1 MGSSV
6 ETHVINQVFG
16 YQLAQDYK
24 PGPYYKNERG
34 VKGTALETLPSR
46 VNELGQ
52 TQSLGILKVI
62 CRDSS
67 HWNAHWNAQHNCCA
81 AHSRANNSAE
91 ACVSAAGPASLGPA
105 CNAVAWRYSG
115 FDAARDQLLL

>member
-62 CRDSS
+62 CRDS
-67 HWNAHWNAQHNCCA
+67 CA
-81 AHSRANNSAE
+81 AYSRAKNSAE
-91 ACVSAAGPASLGPA
+91 VCVSAAGPASLDPA